1 MNNNINK
8 TIEEIEKCL
17 KADLVYPALVLAL
30 SIPDMAGIMKWPEL
44 SGNKHCKERYC
55 KWFDKYVNPDLNPLS
70 YAFKDTESSFD
81 HNACYALRCSLLHAG
96 ETDIGSKINVDN
108 FVIDTSIN
116 GMGGVLLRG
125 GSDLVI
131 KDGRWELS
139 PYLYIRGYM
148 LIKYIVDGAKKFLSE
163 TDIK

>member
-1 MNNNINK
+1 MNNIEK

-17 KADLVYPALVLAL
+17 NADLVYPALVLAL
-30 SIPDMAGIMKWPEL
+30 SIPDMAGKEKWPEL
-44 SGNKHCKERYC
+44 CGNKQCKKRYC
-55 KWFDKYVNPDLNPLS
+55 KWFDKYVDPDLNPLS
-70 YAFKDTESSFD
+70 YVYKDVDSAFNSNT
-81 HNACYALRCSLLHAG
+81 CYILRCSLLHAG
-96 ETDIGSKINVDN
+96 ETDIGSEINVDN

-125 GSDLVI
+125 GSDFVI
-131 KDGRWELS
+131 KNGQWELS

-163 TDIK
+163 IK